1 TNERLPQVPGAASFK
16 RMLDGALFTDA
27 RARRAPHGGL
37 GQLALGGCFWAATV
51 PEDVRGGARR
61 VARPW
66 SGGARRAGARPCV
79 SARGAPRITIP
90 KELTE
95 ECLRG
100 GSAPPNGSRLSCGR
114 LARRRKRS
122 GRTSRAR
129 QGTTQRL
136 PLKRERPPASS
147 ACQAARPDADVS
159 GEGGGGQGQPRSP
172 PGHRDPPRF
181 HLEGPCL

>member
-1 TNERLPQVPGAASFK
+1 VVESVCRRPSGRQAIV
-16 RMLDGALFTDA
+16 DA
-27 RARRAPHGGL
+27 RS
-37 GQLALGGCFWAATV
+37 
-51 PEDVRGGARR
+51 R
-61 VARPW
+61 VDTKERMDM
-66 SGGARRAGARPCV
+66 
-79 SARGAPRITIP
+79 PR
-90 KELTE
+90 
-95 ECLRG
+95 
-100 GSAPPNGSRLSCGR
+100 PNGSRLSCGR

-181 HLEGPCL
+181 HLEGPCLKAAVEDHPEWATQA